1 MERYR
6 EVQDLPAKVLSRSQI
21 VRPRIQVCF
30 FFFYIMLLMRIKLS
44 GEVSNSD
51 GK

>member
-30 FFFYIMLLMRIKLS
+30 FFFLHYATH
-44 GEVSNSD
+44 ED
-51 GK
+51 QA

>member
-30 FFFYIMLLMRIKLS
+30 FFLHYATH
-44 GEVSNSD
+44 ED
-51 GK
+51 QAEW

>member
-30 FFFYIMLLMRIKLS
+30 FFYIMLLMRIKLS